1 MDAEGCELGPFTPVS
16 DALVL
21 AAIQRAQRHGHK
33 HIARWHVAEHLGF
46 VHNSATTRR
55 LRPQLESLRVAGSLE
70 RSRKHGQYQWALTSK
85 GSRRLAAA
93 RRAGRVGELP
103 ESPQHRR
110 WRHAREKA
118 EQRIDDFRTLTYQ
131 TLDAAEAVAE
141 PADGPGSETWFE
153 MGDRLAAIF
162 WLMGSA
168 THCLTEWPEPDDARS
183 DRDDASARRR
193 GRRGAYDWEAYEKRA
208 KGGRPGV

>member
-16 DALVL
+16 DALIL
-21 AAIQRAQRHGHK
+21 AAVQRAQRHGPK
-33 HIARWHVAEHLGF
+33 QVARWRISEHLGF
-46 VHNSATTRR
+46 VHSSATTRR
-55 LRPQLESLRVAGSLE
+55 LRPQLESLRAAGSLE
-70 RSRKHGQYQWALTSK
+70 RHRKRGRYQWALTPK
-85 GSRRLAAA
+85 GRRQLATA

-110 WRHAREKA
+110 WRHAREEAK
-118 EQRIDDFRTLTYQ
+118 QRIDDFRTLTYQ

-141 PADGPGSETWFE
+141 PADGPDSETWFA

-168 THCLTEWPEPDDARS
+168 TYCLVEWPEPDDARS
-183 DRDDASARRR
+183 DSDDPPAGRR
-193 GRRGAYDWEAYEKRA
+193 GRRGSPDWSGYEKRA
-208 KGGRPGV
+208 TGGRR

>member
-16 DALVL
+16 DALIL
-21 AAIQRAQRHGHK
+21 AAVQRAQRHGPK
-33 HIARWHVAEHLGF
+33 QVARWRIAEHLGF
-46 VHNSATTRR
+46 VHSSATTRR
-55 LRPQLESLRVAGSLE
+55 LRPQLESLREAGSLE
-70 RSRKHGQYQWALTSK
+70 RTRKHGRYQWTLTPK
-85 GSRRLAAA
+85 GRRRLAAA

-110 WRHAREKA
+110 WRHAREEA

-141 PADGPGSETWFE
+141 PAEGPGSETWFA

-168 THCLTEWPEPDDARS
+168 TYCLVEWAEPDDARADS
-183 DRDDASARRR
+183 DDPPPGRR
-193 GRRGAYDWEAYEKRA
+193 GRRGTPDWPGYEKRA
-208 KGGRPGV
+208 RGGGRV